1 MEFFRLC
8 VATLEDIDLTD
19 PSDRMIF
26 KILGLNAIILFVC
39 FSLGQFGIMALL
51 LYTVVLFFLLKRY
64 SRVIKANYQIL
75 LQSTR
80 KLAEG
85 DLEAVITENVGIFE
99 PLKLELN
106 RVQAGFQK
114 AVEEDRKS
122 QNMKSELITNVSHD
136 LKTPLTAITTYV
148 ELLQKRRYHR
158 RGTQILY

>member
-1 MEFFRLC
+1 M
-8 VATLEDIDLTD
+8 V
-19 PSDRMIF
+19 
-26 KILGLNAIILFVC
+26 
-39 FSLGQFGIMALL
+39 
-51 LYTVVLFFLLKRY
+51 
-64 SRVIKANYQIL
+64 KANYQIL

-136 LKTPLTAITTYV
+136 LKTPLTAIITYIN
-148 ELLQKRRYHR
+148 LLKDEKITEEERRKYKA
-158 RGTQILY
+158 T